1 VLVVVVDLA
10 LFWLVGVCSSSWC
23 WCLVGVLEL
32 SAMTSKEERDRLG
45 KKLWDAANRGDQ
57 HQVALALDQGASIE
71 WRNTNSKGD
80 TPLIVSSRHGHES
93 VVRLLLERRASID
106 AVQKD
111 NATSLHLAASNGHES
126 VARLLLERGASID
139 AATKNNLTSLH
150 IAASKG
156 HASVVRLLLERGA
169 DTTVVSVRRTRS
181 LMLITPNRHSLTRFF
196 DRLTHKHQEQQH
208 KSPRHHRS
216 SN

>member
-1 VLVVVVDLA
+1 
-10 LFWLVGVCSSSWC
+10 
-23 WCLVGVLEL
+23 
-32 SAMTSKEERDRLG
+32 MTSNEELDRLG

-71 WRNTNSKGD
+71 WRNTNSNGD
-80 TPLIVSSRHGHES
+80 TPLNVSSRNGHES
-93 VVRLLLERRASID
+93 VVGLLLERRASID
-106 AVQKD
+106 AANND
-111 NATSLHLAASNGHES
+111 NWTPLHFAAWNGHES
-126 VARLLLERGASID
+126 VVGLLLERRASID
-139 AATKNNLTSLH
+139 AANTYNSSPLFC
-150 IAASKG
+150 AALNG
-156 HASVVRLLLERGA
+156 HESVVGLLLERGA

-196 DRLTHKHQEQQH
+196 DRLGHKHEEQQH